1 MRMRYSD
8 GNYEDFTKRKQKP
21 QIFTY
26 IILSLFTLCCLLP
39 LVLVVIISFTS
50 QDSIYEKGYSFFPSA
65 WSLDAYRY
73 VAEFGSQLV
82 RSYKIT
88 ILETVLGT
96 VLTLIVSGMFAY
108 VLSRKDFMLRKA
120 LVIYMLV
127 AMLTAGG
134 LLSSYIINTTVY
146 HLKDNF
152 LILILP
158 GCLAPGNVIIMRT
171 YIQSNIPDSLIE
183 SGYMDGAGELTIF
196 FRIVL
201 PLMKPS
207 VASIAFMVA
216 VGHWNQW
223 QTSML
228 YINDAKLTPLQLLL
242 MRIEKEIDFLYSE
255 MQFMTQEQLA
265 MLGDLPD
272 DPARMAILL
281 ATLGPIMVIYPFFQ
295 KHFTKGMTVG
305 SVKG

>member
-1 MRMRYSD
+1 MKTRSSKISKSGVKVR
-8 GNYEDFTKRKQKP
+8 RKP

-26 IILSLFTLCCLLP
+26 TLLTLCSLCALLP
-39 LVLVVIISFTS
+39 ILLVVIISFST
-50 QDSIYEKGYSFFPSA
+50 QESIRENGYSFFPTE
-65 WSLDAYRY
+65 WSLEGWKY
-73 VAEFGSQLV
+73 VTKFSSQLIQ
-82 RSYKIT
+82 SYQVT
-88 ILETVLGT
+88 ILETVLAT

-108 VLSRKDFMLRKA
+108 VLSRRDFMLRKV
-120 LVIYMLV
+120 LVMYMLV

-134 LLSSYIINTTVY
+134 MISYYLVNTTLY

-152 LILILP
+152 LVLILP
-158 GCLAPGNVIIMRT
+158 GCMNIGNTIIMRT

-196 FRIVL
+196 WKIVL

-207 VASIAFMVA
+207 VASLAFMVA

-228 YINDAKLTPLQLLL
+228 YIDDPKLAPLQLLL
-242 MRIEKEIDFLYSE
+242 QRIEADLTFVTQAER
-255 MQFMTQEQLA
+255 MTPELLA
-265 MLGDLPD
+265 MLNNMPE

-281 ATLGPIMVIYPFFQ
+281 TTLGPVLIIYPFFQ

>member
-1 MRMRYSD
+1 MTMHSSNISS
-8 GNYEDFTKRKQKP
+8 GVKVKRKP

-26 IILSLFTLCCLLP
+26 IILTLFTLCTLLP
-39 LVLVVIISFTS
+39 ILLVVIVSFST
-50 QDSIYEKGYSFFPSA
+50 QDSIREKGYSFFPA
-65 WSLDAYRY
+65 EWSLEGWRY
-73 VAEFGSQLV
+73 VLKFSSQLIQ
-82 RSYKIT
+82 SYKVT
-88 ILETVLGT
+88 IAETVLAT

-108 VLSRKDFMLRKA
+108 VLSRRDFMLRKA
-120 LVIYMLV
+120 LTMYMLV

-134 LLSSYIINTTVY
+134 MISYYLVNTTLY

-158 GCLAPGNVIIMRT
+158 GCMNIGNTSIMRT
-171 YIQSNIPDSLIE
+171 YIQANIPDSLIE

-196 FRIVL
+196 WRIVL

-207 VASIAFMVA
+207 VASLAFMVA

-228 YINDAKLTPLQLLL
+228 YIDDPNLAPLQLMLQ
-242 MRIEKEIDFLYSE
+242 RIEADLTFVTQAER
-255 MQFMTQEQLA
+255 MTPELLA
-265 MLGDLPD
+265 MLDDLPE

-281 ATLGPIMVIYPFFQ
+281 TTLGPVLVIYPFFQ